1 MSHDARQI
9 PILLAILF
17 ALVAVA
23 LAANAWADEPAEE
36 LDPEVLVL
44 TWHKISGAPFD
55 FDRAVNFSPKMAGA
69 PTFDRP
75 DIIKA
80 EKARIQAIIDA
91 GSKEMEFATTVSDG
105 IGQYDHERGE
115 FPVNLFQPGVY
126 LQYRLHYV
134 DYRLV
139 FANAG
144 IARAIVMPNKEEA
157 RAFDQKLLAAG
168 RRVET
173 QVRFRIVGS
182 GDPQGGVGGDRVMR
196 AELITV
202 KLIDRNGQVVYAPD
216 VKPVSETP
224 PAQFAAADIDIAG
237 MRIGVEA
244 DELQAA
250 LERLYSAKVERVDG
264 ARSSMIDKRYAGYLE
279 IDLLTCMGGGYR
291 KRDPRPGD
299 VCVRAY
305 YDEDEVIRTIIVVRV
320 FPWMDYEKVRDAAV
334 ARYGTVS
341 ATAGGGMALGWGP
354 TVDPKLLSYRVGDG
368 HALTMN
374 VNSPSDFMDQ
384 ALNSRPKV
392 NVALQLA
399 DAEWAAKAKPLR

>member
-1 MSHDARQI
+1 MNTITRLTL
-9 PILLAILF
+9 LLA
-17 ALVAVA
+17 ATSLVAGTRGA
-23 LAANAWADEPAEE
+23 GAAGADTQAEE

-44 TWHKISGAPFD
+44 TWHKITNTPFD
-55 FDRAVNFSPKMAGA
+55 FDRAVNLSPKMAGP

-80 EKARIQAIIDA
+80 EKARLQAILDA
-91 GSKEMEFATTVSDG
+91 GSDKLEFTTTVSDG
-105 IGQYDHERGE
+105 IAQYDHERGE
-115 FPVNLFQPGVY
+115 FPVQLFQPGVY
-126 LQYRLHYV
+126 LNYRLNYV

-144 IARAIVMPNKEEA
+144 IARAIVMPDKEEA
-157 RAFDQKLLAAG
+157 RAFDQKLQSVG
-168 RRVET
+168 RQVDT
-173 QVRFRIVGS
+173 VVRFRIVGS

-196 AELITV
+196 GELISV
-202 KLIDRNGQVVYAPD
+202 KLVDRHGQVVYAPE
-216 VKPVSETP
+216 VKPVPETP
-224 PAQFAAADIDIAG
+224 PARFAASDIDVAG
-237 MRIGVEA
+237 MRIGVDA
-244 DELQAA
+244 DDLQAA
-250 LERLYSAKVERVDG
+250 LERLYSAKVSRVDG
-264 ARSSMIDKRYAGYLE
+264 ARDHMIDKRYAGYLE

-334 ARYGTVS
+334 ARYGAVS

-354 TVDPKLLSYRVGDG
+354 TVDPKLLSYRVGEG
-368 HALTMN
+368 HALTLH
-374 VNSPSDFMDQ
+374 VNSPSDLMDQ

-399 DAEWAAKAKPLR
+399 DADWAASARPLR